1 MREFQARALPRL
13 MLDTANCLQMAYSDL
28 DHDLRTE
35 TRDNIAFLLQ
45 MDLTDVESAVSAL
58 RSVADQMKAIESSL
72 NAAGRPFA
80 MRKVGGV
87 RQRLEHAT
95 VL

>member
-1 MREFQARALPRL
+1 MREFKSRALPRL

-45 MDLTDVESAVSAL
+45 MDMTDIESAIAAL
-58 RSVADQMKAIESSL
+58 RDVAQQLREVESSL

-80 MRKVGGV
+80 MRKVRSV
-87 RQRLEHAT
+87 RERVEHAT
-95 VL
+95 AV

>member
-80 MRKVGGV
+80 MRKVRGV